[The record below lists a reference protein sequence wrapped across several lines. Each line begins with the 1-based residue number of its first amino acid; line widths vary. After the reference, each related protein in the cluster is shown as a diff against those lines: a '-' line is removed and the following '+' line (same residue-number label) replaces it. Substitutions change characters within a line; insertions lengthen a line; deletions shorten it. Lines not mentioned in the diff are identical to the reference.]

1 MTEQIYRP
9 KAYVQYENIRQ
20 RNPVS
25 ADLIMPAYLREGGP
39 MGLNKEGWILNPDLP
54 QTRLKSS
61 AAQLYNPSRL
71 VGMTYPEIKLPL
83 EIFANKQLATDIPF
97 TDKYDEAKGV
107 DKLAALLLE
116 RVGVGTRRDAE
127 GKLGL
132 APALSYGIGNALPVI
147 GKAERLT
154 GGVAGG
160 KSSYEERALSSLLT
174 EIGVP
179 VRKVGPRQQRGE
191 LINRQ
196 FSIADLIKE
205 LTRTGDIA
213 KEP

>member
-1 MTEQIYRP
+1 
-9 KAYVQYENIRQ
+9 
-20 RNPVS
+20 
-25 ADLIMPAYLREGGP
+25 
-39 MGLNKEGWILNPDLP
+39 
-54 QTRLKSS
+54 
-61 AAQLYNPSRL
+61 
-71 VGMTYPEIKLPL
+71 MTYPEIKLPL

-97 TDKYDEAKGV
+97 TDKYDEAKGI

-127 GKLGL
+127 GKIGL
-132 APALSYGIGNALPVI
+132 APALSYGIGNAIPVI
-147 GKAERLT
+147 GKVERLT

-160 KSSYEERALSSLLT
+160 KSSYGERALSSLLT

-179 VRKVGPRQQRGE
+179 ARKVGPRQQRGE
-191 LINRQ
+191 LINRN
-196 FSIADLIKE
+196 FTMADFIKE